1 MKKTSKYDPDF
12 LKIALDILEI
22 NDYFTNDL
30 PKEIRS
36 ASVSE
41 ITTLQ
46 HDLLAIRKN
55 LVILLEVMEKMKVS
69 CKDKYMLLNMVQ
81 VMSSDA
87 GKYIAVLKEKA
98 ERTSVI
104 KTKPADDDRKVKL
117 KTGINIKTS
126 IEDMHYTTLNCRY
139 TASPKY
145 KFGWWVNI
153 YKPSYLVDLISGQ
166 RLEMISAFNIPL
178 APERHYLKS
187 FGNSLCFTLV
197 FPQIPKDW
205 FIFKFVEGGTPE
217 NALSSGLITRNESGM
232 YNAIVS

>member
-1 MKKTSKYDPDF
+1 MKKTCNCDPDF

-30 PKEIRS
+30 PDEIRS
-36 ASVSE
+36 VSVSE
-41 ITTLQ
+41 IATLQ

-55 LVILLEVMEKMKVS
+55 LVILLEEMEKMNIS
-69 CKDKYMLLNMVQ
+69 CKDKYKLLCMVEDMLND
-81 VMSSDA
+81 SDN
-87 GKYIAVLKEKA
+87 YLCVLKEKA

-104 KTKPADDDRKVKL
+104 KTKPADDNSKVKL

-126 IEDMHYTTLNCRY
+126 IEDMHYTTLHCRY
-139 TASPKY
+139 ITSPKY
-145 KFGWWVNI
+145 KSGWWVNI
-153 YKPSYLVDLISGQ
+153 YKPSYLVNMISGE
-166 RLEMISAFNIPL
+166 RIEMISAFNIPL
-178 APERHYLKS
+178 APQKHYLKS
-187 FGNSLCFTLV
+187 FGDSLCFTLV

-205 FIFKFVEGGTPE
+205 FIFKFVEGGTLE